1 MSLVFILIGIAFLV
15 AGLVGVWNRNWR
27 IMWGAQAY
35 MAAFVLGCWTVDVW
49 YEWVGISRGDGFAL
63 LGIILFGSMAAAI
76 SIGVLV
82 VAGIIHSL
90 RGKSHREPES
100 VEESGVA

>member
-35 MAAFVLGCWTVDVW
+35 MAAFVVGCWTVDYW

-63 LGIILFGSMAAAI
+63 LGIILFGSMAAAV
-76 SIGVLV
+76 SLAVLV

-90 RGKSHREPES
+90 RGNATRATDLEGKSE
-100 VEESGVA
+100 VA